1 MLEMPVILPTL
12 FVGGEHAV
20 EKIVTQCSNC
30 QAKLK
35 VDDEK
40 IGKKVKC
47 PKCATV
53 FEVAPVDDAPKAAP
67 QPAPKAAAPAP
78 PSAPEKIIAQ
88 CTSCQAKLKVDP
100 EKIGK
105 KVKCPKCQTIFTVE
119 NPEAAP
125 KSVTPPAAP
134 RVEKPKAA
142 PAAPPTAKPTAAA
155 QEPKAPAPAPTP
167 AAPAF
172 VALKDRPRPLQP
184 KDFFETQHTRFL
196 PEKAEGVDASVSY
209 TIEGEGGGEWSLI
222 VKNGTCEIREG
233 GNPSAKTHAKMS
245 SKTYLQLAMGKL
257 DGRVG
262 FMLGKIKIKGDKASV
277 ATVRECFRV
286 ASKEEIA

>member
-1 MLEMPVILPTL
+1 M
-12 FVGGEHAV
+12 

-30 QAKLK
+30 QTKLK

-53 FEVAPVDDAPKAAP
+53 FVVAPADDAPKAAAP
-67 QPAPKAAAPAP
+67 QPAPKAAAPA
-78 PSAPEKIIAQ
+78 SAPAAAPDKIVAQ
-88 CTSCQAKLKVDP
+88 CTNCQAKLKVDT

-119 NPEAAP
+119 DPNATS
-125 KSVTPPAAP
+125 KSLTPPAEQ
-134 RVEKPKAA
+134 RVEKPKTT

-155 QEPKAPAPAPTP
+155 QEAPAPEP

-172 VALKDRPRPLQP
+172 VPLKDRPRPLQP
-184 KDFFETQHTRFL
+184 KDFFETQYTRFL
-196 PEKAEGVDASVSY
+196 PEKAEGVDASISY
-209 TIEGEGGGEWSLI
+209 TIEGEGGGEWSLT
-222 VKNGTCEIREG
+222 VKDGKCEIREG

>member
-1 MLEMPVILPTL
+1 MFEMPVILPTL
-12 FVGGEHAV
+12 FVGGEHVV

-30 QAKLK
+30 QTKLK

-53 FEVAPVDDAPKAAP
+53 FEVAPIDSAPKAAAP
-67 QPAPKAAAPAP
+67 QPAPAPAAAPD
-78 PSAPEKIIAQ
+78 KIIAQ
-88 CTSCQAKLKVDP
+88 CTNCQAKLKVDA

-105 KVKCPKCQTIFTVE
+105 RVKCPKCQTIFTVE
-119 NPEAAP
+119 DSEAAS
-125 KSVTPPAAP
+125 KSLTPPAEQ

-142 PAAPPTAKPTAAA
+142 PAAPPTAKPTAAT
-155 QEPKAPAPAPTP
+155 QEAPAPEP

-172 VALKDRPRPLQP
+172 VPLKDRPRPLQP

-209 TIEGEGGGEWSLI
+209 TIEGEGGGEWSLT
-222 VKNGTCEIREG
+222 VKNGQCEIRQG
-233 GNPSAKTHAKMS
+233 ANPSAKTHAKMS

>member
-12 FVGGEHAV
+12 FIGGELVV

-30 QAKLK
+30 QTKLK

-53 FEVAPVDDAPKAAP
+53 FEVAPMDDAPKAAP
-67 QPAPKAAAPAP
+67 QPAPKAAAPV
-78 PSAPEKIIAQ
+78 SSSVPEKIIAQ
-88 CTSCQAKLKVDP
+88 CTSCQAKLKVDA

-119 NPEAAP
+119 DSEAAS
-125 KSVTPPAAP
+125 KSVTPPPEP
-134 RVEKPKAA
+134 RVEKPKAV
-142 PAAPPTAKPTAAA
+142 PAAPPTAKPTAAV
-155 QEPKAPAPAPTP
+155 QEAKAPEP

-172 VALKDRPRPLQP
+172 VPLKDRPRPLQP

-222 VKNGTCEIREG
+222 VKNGTCDIREG
-233 GNPSAKTHAKMS
+233 ANPSAKTHAKMS

>member
-1 MLEMPVILPTL
+1 M
-12 FVGGEHAV
+12 

-30 QAKLK
+30 QTKLK

-53 FEVAPVDDAPKAAP
+53 FEVAPVDDAPKAAAPAPKAAP
-67 QPAPKAAAPAP
+67 QPAPKAAAPD
-78 PSAPEKIIAQ
+78 KIIAQ
-88 CTSCQAKLKVDP
+88 CANCQAKLKVDA

-119 NPEAAP
+119 DSEAAS
-125 KSVTPPAAP
+125 KSLMPPAEP
-134 RVEKPKAA
+134 RAEKPKAA
-142 PAAPPTAKPTAAA
+142 PSAPPTAKPTAAA
-155 QEPKAPAPAPTP
+155 QEPKMPEEP

-172 VALKDRPRPLQP
+172 VPLKDRPRPLQP

-196 PEKAEGVDASVSY
+196 PEKAEGVDAAISY
-209 TIEGEGGGEWSLI
+209 TIEGEGGGEWSLT
-222 VKNGTCEIREG
+222 VKDGKCEIREG